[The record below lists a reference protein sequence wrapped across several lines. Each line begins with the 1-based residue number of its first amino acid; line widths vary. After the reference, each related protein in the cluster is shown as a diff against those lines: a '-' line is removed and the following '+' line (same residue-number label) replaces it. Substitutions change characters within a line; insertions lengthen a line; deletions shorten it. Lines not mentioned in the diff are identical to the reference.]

1 MLGDA
6 VVTPDQFIEMVR
18 KARDEVAMLE
28 PMGYE
33 PTDWAR
39 GYLYACK
46 TLLGRMGVDDEEPQ
60 TPVQEGRIITR
71 TMTDGIR
78 TKDGVG

>member
-1 MLGDA
+1 MEVA
-6 VVTPDQFIEMVR
+6 VTPDQFIAMVR

-39 GYLYACK
+39 GYLYACD
-46 TLLGRMGVDDEEPQ
+46 TLLGRLGADDAPRVIQ
-60 TPVQEGRIITR
+60 R

-78 TKDGVG
+78 TKDGAA